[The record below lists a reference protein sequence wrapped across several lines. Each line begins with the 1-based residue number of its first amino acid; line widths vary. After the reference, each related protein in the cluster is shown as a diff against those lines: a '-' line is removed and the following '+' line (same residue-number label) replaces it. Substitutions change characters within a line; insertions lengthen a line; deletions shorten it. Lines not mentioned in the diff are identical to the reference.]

1 MFRRLGSEVGEAWY
15 CEVTRAGQS
24 TAQKLWMSDVPG
36 FIDRR
41 DYFKT
46 AEISGNSYIAKSRLG
61 RVVFETPLA

>member
-1 MFRRLGSEVGEAWY
+1 
-15 CEVTRAGQS
+15 VTRAGQS
-24 TAQKLWMSDVPG
+24 TPQKLWMNDVPG

-46 AEISGNSYIAKSRLG
+46 AEISGNRYIAKSRLG

>member
-1 MFRRLGSEVGEAWY
+1 
-15 CEVTRAGQS
+15 
-24 TAQKLWMSDVPG
+24 MSDVPG

-61 RVVFETPLA
+61 RVVFDTPLA